1 MTWVSAYGFK
11 EQTND
16 PGVVGGFAKAIQ
28 YGTTADVV
36 RAMNV
41 GKTQNFTQRLIEQR
55 ANPFARPA
63 DETDEIFNVAAS
75 VARDLKLTPMQF
87 NELRRDARFL
97 ANGKYASFNQDVRDQ
112 GAYIAKRDETLAGVG
127 VGASLLAGVLDPV
140 DLSVAVATGGTVGA
154 LSKGA
159 RLAGSAS
166 FIARRPFAAGLTAE
180 AGVEAG
186 MQPIRGTLSGNNEI
200 DVTSIVA
207 AGLFGGVG
215 SSMIA
220 ASTSKQLRTV
230 QAVAALNPTERKLVR
245 LVNSASAGDAAAP
258 SPSGGTQP
266 VRVFGQDTFLGN
278 VYEWLS
284 PRRSAQMSTLGEVR
298 DTARLLGGILQESG
312 DGNVR
317 AGAPEFEAEVRLF
330 DAEDAQGFAILQ
342 QRMMD
347 ALEDTPVTQDDMLV
361 AVERYRRFRN
371 AGKEITADDLR
382 MSPEVFAKLKPE
394 IEGIASDLDRF
405 FDKKRKQMVESNI
418 YQSDILTELSG
429 ASYNKRA
436 FSYRNIKML
445 DDLLE
450 RKKMHKLITASIVAK
465 QGLPKE
471 YIARK
476 AALGEVQL
484 EGIRIDDFGDGA
496 TIEFKTAFI
505 LREFDE
511 AVTKKARKY
520 MDRLG
525 KAYYDNVVDRL
536 RGARDGRIDY
546 FTSDDLE
553 EEIVAAL
560 MREFKSDATD
570 TEAAEMAELVTSILV
585 RKKRPDSKRPDA
597 DFLNSKLGLDDTH
610 SMSLKE
616 LGFSDADVARLSV
629 ALDDTLG
636 SQRIS
641 KGDRISFEDLLV
653 SDALNLANSTRWG
666 ANRLSVLGK
675 RGILNEDDTVAS
687 KVRRMRK
694 AFDDYKEKAKK
705 RGTSQKTI
713 EREKHRVNR
722 GIFDLMTA
730 AGRNPNRAYDEM
742 IDVDPV
748 TRSQVASFDSAFGQI
763 TNGARNLTTAVFL
776 PQVLF
781 AQIPEFVQAAS
792 TVGLGNVRF
801 WNENFNII
809 SDLRRGAKTGKF
821 DTQTAEDMVY
831 VAGIDPTNSMFR
843 FDRPDLNMRAEGKTR
858 AARFY
863 NMTGRL
869 RDISMNLNLLKPITI
884 QMRALT
890 YRRSVANLFKSA
902 NGQSNPFDEYDLSVI
917 LNLPEGA
924 QRDLAFDLI
933 KRFAEVDADT
943 GAVRS
948 LRTDLWHDVS
958 DEASLL
964 ADDLELRLNEF
975 AHRLV
980 QEASMGMSPAML
992 QGGLM
997 KYFTQFM
1004 TYSLNA
1010 FEKQAVPLNARVRS
1024 GNAQKARMILYGGL
1038 GASMM
1043 MYLSKLYLSTL
1054 GMSETKRRE
1063 RFEKGLT
1070 PSRVAQMSISYIP
1083 AMAAPMTFVAPM
1095 LQILSN
1101 AGQDTQLSRGAI
1113 PTAPTLQAVTGLL
1126 DSMQGVKRLMTGDPT
1141 EYSTTQLMRYITMG
1155 ASQLPYV
1162 VPFTNS
1168 ASAVVAGE
1176 APSFGPNAMTPA
1188 EEQ

>member
-1 MTWVSAYGFK
+1 MTWVSTYGYNS
-11 EQTND
+11 QPND
-16 PGVVGGFAKAIQ
+16 AGVVGGFAKSVQ
-28 YGTTADVV
+28 YGTTANVV

-41 GKTQNFTQRLIEQR
+41 GQQQNFTQRLVAQR
-55 ANPFARPA
+55 SNPFAQPA
-63 DETDEIFNVAAS
+63 DETDDIYSVAAS
-75 VARDLKLTPMQF
+75 VASDLSLTPMQF
-87 NELRRDARFL
+87 SELRRDARYL
-97 ANGKYASFNQDVRDQ
+97 ANGKYASFDQDVRDQ
-112 GAYIAKRDETLAGVG
+112 GAFIAKRDKTLEGAGV
-127 VGASLLAGVLDPV
+127 AATLLAGVLDPV
-140 DLSVAVATGGTVGA
+140 DLSVAVATGGTVGV

-159 RLAGSAS
+159 RLAKSS
-166 FIARRPFAAGLTAE
+166 SVIAQRPFASGFVAEGGAE
-180 AGVEAG
+180 AA
-186 MQPIRGTLSGNNEI
+186 MQPLRGTLSGRNEV
-200 DVTSIVA
+200 DPTSIIA

-215 SSMIA
+215 SSLIA
-220 ASTSKQLRTV
+220 GATSKQLRNIE
-230 QAVAALNPTERKLVR
+230 AVAALNPSERNVLR
-245 LVNSASAGDAAAP
+245 LVNSASAGDAA
-258 SPSGGTQP
+258 TQP
-266 VRVFGQDTFLGN
+266 VRVFGQDSILGN

-284 PRRSAQMSTLGEVR
+284 PRRSAQMSKLSEVNE
-298 DTARLLGGILQESG
+298 TARLLGGILQENT
-312 DGNVR
+312 DGKIS

-330 DAEDAQGFAILQ
+330 DAEDAQGLSILHQ
-342 QRMMD
+342 TIMG
-347 ALEDTPVTQDDMLV
+347 ALEDTPVSVDEMLV

-382 MSPEVFAKLKPE
+382 LDAEVFAKLKPQIDE
-394 IEGIASDLDRF
+394 IAQTLDQF
-405 FDKKRKQMVESNI
+405 YDKKRTQMVESNI

-429 ASYNKRA
+429 ATYNKRA
-436 FSYRNIKML
+436 FNYRNIVAL
-445 DDLLE
+445 GNILE
-450 RKKMHKLITASIVAK
+450 DKKMHKFVAAAIVAK

-484 EGIRIDDFGDGA
+484 DGIRIDDFGDGA

-505 LREFDE
+505 LREYDA
-511 AVTKKARKY
+511 AVTAKAQRY
-520 MDRLG
+520 MDKLG
-525 KAYYDNVVDRL
+525 AAYYDNVKGRL
-536 RGARDGRIDY
+536 SGARDGRSDY

-553 EEIVAAL
+553 EEIVQAL
-560 MREFKSDATD
+560 MRDFNAGATD
-570 TEAAEMAELVTSILV
+570 VEAAEMAELVTSILV

-597 DFLNSKLGLDDTH
+597 DFLNSKLALDDTF

-616 LGFSDADVARLSV
+616 LGFDDADVARLSV
-629 ALDDTLG
+629 GLDDALG

-641 KGDRISFEDLLV
+641 KGDRISFEDLII
-653 SDALNLANSTRWG
+653 SDAVNLANSARWG

-675 RGILNEDDTVAS
+675 RGILKDDDTVAT

-694 AFDDYKEKAKK
+694 QFEDYKEKAKK
-705 RGTSQKTI
+705 RGTSVKTL
-713 EREKHRVNR
+713 EREKNRVNR
-722 GIFDLMTA
+722 GIFDLMTS

-781 AQIPEFVQAAS
+781 AQIPEFVQVLS
-792 TVGLGNVRF
+792 TVGGGNVRF
-801 WNENFNII
+801 WNENFSII
-809 SDLRRGAKTGKF
+809 NDLRRASKSGRF

-843 FDRPDLNMRAEGKTR
+843 FDRPDLNMRAEGNSL
-858 AARFY
+858 AAKFY
-863 NMTGRL
+863 NFSGAV
-869 RDISMNLNLLKPITI
+869 RDKMMGLNLLKPITI

-890 YRRSVANLFKSA
+890 YRRSVANLYKSA
-902 NGQSNPFDEYDLSVI
+902 NGEATPFDDYDLGVVM
-917 LNLPEGA
+917 NLPEGP

-933 KRFAEVDADT
+933 RRFAEVDADT

-948 LRTDLWHDVS
+948 LRTDLWHDVGES
-958 DEASLL
+958 ASLL

-980 QEASMGMSPAML
+980 QESSMGMSPAML

-1024 GNAQKARMILYGGL
+1024 GNAEKARMILYGGL

-1063 RFEKGLT
+1063 RFEKGLAPT
-1070 PSRVAQMSISYIP
+1070 RVAQMSISYIP
-1083 AMAAPMTFVAPM
+1083 AMAAPMTFIAPM
-1095 LQILSN
+1095 LQIMSN
-1101 AGQDTQLSRGAI
+1101 AGQETQLSRGAI
-1113 PTAPTLQAVTGLL
+1113 PTAPTLQAATGLL
-1126 DSMQGVKRLMTGDPT
+1126 DSMQGAKRLLTGDPT
-1141 EYSTTQLMRYITMG
+1141 EYSTTQLMRYISMG

-1168 ASAVVAGE
+1168 AAAGLAGE
-1176 APSFGPNAMTPA
+1176 PATYGFGAMTPKD
-1188 EEQ
+1188 EGQ